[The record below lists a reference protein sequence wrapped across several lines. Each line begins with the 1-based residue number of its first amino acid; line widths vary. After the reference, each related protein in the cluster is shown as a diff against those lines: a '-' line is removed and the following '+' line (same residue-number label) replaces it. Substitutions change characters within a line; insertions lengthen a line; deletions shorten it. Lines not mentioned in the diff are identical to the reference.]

1 MGIRFGLIFLGLSV
15 FQFSEAA
22 TLSCRD
28 LQDRVAIDSDAF
40 RGSGT
45 LTYMKNQKAYSSCN
59 SISTCAGGN
68 EDKIMKFLDCMY
80 DKSKPKKKEK
90 IDVLKAIPKTNSHL
104 NSRPLTANDDN
115 PELCSKTGSQDGR
128 DLCRKCE
135 AEASKNGSFEQK
147 LFESCI
153 FNSPAK
159 DQITDKEYAKDSDS
173 QKANENANASDEKN
187 SLNSKQCSAN
197 LKNAVASCKTK
208 VQAAAKEQCDPK
220 SNNSLKNTMSL
231 VSQMG
236 TGLAAMKAADLKQAC
251 ATKAK
256 IDVLTNSAVSAYNST
271 CSWAKSSCRSNCDDL
286 FAEDKFKDCGK
297 EEIESA
303 KEDALQACEVNQSGE
318 EAMKSGAM
326 ALRSGLDLKQC
337 EVLFG
342 NSADLAARC
351 QADPNAPGCSGGG
364 PVNCFQS
371 GTDTNPVCACLGNPN
386 SPSCQTFTGAGPVA
400 INYGSDGPSMS
411 GDMPQLPDVGQETP
425 ENLAKRQGDEAP
437 SEEGGRKG
445 GAAGSGSGDVSGGG
459 ADANS
464 KGGDSLTSKLKN
476 MFSGFFGNA
485 GPAPMQAGGSS
496 SDNSGNSKGDK
507 EGNGFYGRPNL
518 PAGKYDPLQRRFI
531 SSTVGPDGIN
541 SANQDIFVIIKQGF
555 QKVEQSPNPLKH

>member
-1 MGIRFGLIFLGLSV
+1 MSTRLQAKQNARTRQNVNIILGQIQASKEDQDSSTKEAPPIGASNKSTRNEEDGDQFTRSNKFFCANDPVENKGKCGRCLESILSDV
-15 FQFSEAA
+15 ANSNLTKFQTCMSQPEENSANN
-22 TLSCRD
+22 SGD
-28 LQDRVAIDSDAF
+28 LQGDEKIVQ
-40 RGSGT
+40 
-45 LTYMKNQKAYSSCN
+45 LTPAECKY
-59 SISTCAGGN
+59 
-68 EDKIMKFLDCMY
+68 EL
-80 DKSKPKKKEK
+80 DKSVQTCKGKVKVSSEK
-90 IDVLKAIPKTNSHL
+90 
-104 NSRPLTANDDN
+104 
-115 PELCSKTGSQDGR
+115 
-128 DLCRKCE
+128 
-135 AEASKNGSFEQK
+135 
-147 LFESCI
+147 
-153 FNSPAK
+153 
-159 DQITDKEYAKDSDS
+159 
-173 QKANENANASDEKN
+173 
-187 SLNSKQCSAN
+187 
-197 LKNAVASCKTK
+197 
-208 VQAAAKEQCDPK
+208 QCDPK
-220 SNNSLKNTMSL
+220 TNTGIKNTMSL
-231 VSQMG
+231 ISQMG
-236 TGLAAMKAADLKQAC
+236 TGLAAMKASDLKQAC

-256 IDVLTNSAVSAYNST
+256 IDVLTNSAVSGFNSI
-271 CSWAKSSCRSNCDDL
+271 CAWSIASCRSNCDDL

-351 QADPNAPGCSGGG
+351 QADPSAPGCSGGG
-364 PVNCFQS
+364 PTNCYQS
-371 GTDTNPVCACLGNPN
+371 GSDTNPVCACLGNPN

-400 INYGSDGPSMS
+400 INYGSDGPSTS